1 MVVIPTP
8 NGTAGICADMK
19 PLNESVRRLHHQLP
33 TVDETLGQV
42 DGANI
47 FTKLDANSGFWQI
60 SLDLDSQLLPT
71 GITPAG
77 WYCFTKLSLGIA
89 SATETFQQRMATILQ
104 WLDRVQ
110 WQMDDILVDGH
121 SQEVHDQYFF
131 YIFYNYLYF
140 YKNPFSTS
148 IMRANGVTK
157 P

>member
-19 PLNESVRRLHHQLP
+19 PLNESVRRLHYQLP

-60 SLDLDSQLLPT
+60 PLDLDSQLLPT

-77 WYCFTKLSLGIA
+77 WYYFTKLLFGIA

-131 YIFYNYLYF
+131 YFL
-140 YKNPFSTS
+140 
-148 IMRANGVTK
+148 
-157 P
+157 